1 MDVFPPPFTGE
12 EDREAVEGEQA
23 RYRGKDIVEAAIN
36 IVICRTEDLP
46 ASFLQVSCPSLIVSY
61 LNFAGVRRSIHFDH

>member
-1 MDVFPPPFTGE
+1 MFFLPRLRGRGTAKRWRGK
-12 EDREAVEGEQA
+12 QA

-36 IVICRTEDLP
+36 IVICRTEGLP